1 MKINDYYAES
11 VTSNI
16 TNKAG
21 KDAKNLKVVAQSIS
35 PFKATG
41 AVMAVGGGIN
51 GFVNFKKYKKGKI
64 TKKQAITATVSES
77 VGIGLAVWLGILVDG
92 MLTPFV
98 LATAAPPVL
107 PFAVGVAVTMT
118 TKIAWDRKTKN

>member
-1 MKINDYYAES
+1 MEFTDYYAES
-11 VTSNI
+11 ISNNITSNV
-16 TNKAG
+16 G
-21 KDAKNLKVVAQSIS
+21 RGAKNVKVVSQSIS